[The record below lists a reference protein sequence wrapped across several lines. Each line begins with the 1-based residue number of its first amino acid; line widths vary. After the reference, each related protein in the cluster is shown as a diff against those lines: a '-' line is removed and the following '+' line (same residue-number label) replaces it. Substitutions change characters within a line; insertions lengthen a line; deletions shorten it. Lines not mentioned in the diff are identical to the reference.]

1 MLKITSKVS
10 IKGNKLQY
18 GFHDGKTLISDD
30 KQMNVGDV
38 CLVKL
43 PKIQITGSY

>member
-43 PKIQITGSY
+43 PKY